1 MRHLTKTLILAILG
15 TMGFPLLLHAESIT
29 LLESEGCEIR
39 VEGGSVVFDGCNVQI
54 VNGTGHTASTNG
66 RGNLIV
72 GYNETAGEETLRSGS
87 HNLVVGMGHTY
98 ESYGGLIAGSGN
110 ALFAPAATITGGAH
124 NAVSAF
130 GGAVY
135 GGEENVANG
144 AFSTITGG
152 VRNETRHYAPVIC
165 GGEGNL
171 AAGYASAILGGFEN
185 RTAGAHATVGG
196 GRGNAALA
204 PSATVGGGKARSVHD
219 AYDWRAGPFLAD
231 W

>member
-15 TMGFPLLLHAESIT
+15 AMGLPTLLRAESLT
-29 LLESEGCEIR
+29 LLRSEGCEIR
-39 VEGGSVVFDGCNVQI
+39 VEGGTVVFDGCNVQI
-54 VNGTGHTASTNG
+54 VNGMGRTASTNG

-72 GYNETAGEETLRSGS
+72 GYNETSGQETLRSGS

-98 ESYGGLIAGSGN
+98 ESYGGLVAGSGN
-110 ALFAPAATITGGAH
+110 ALFAPAATIAGGAN

-130 GGAVY
+130 GAAVY
-135 GGEENVANG
+135 GGEENAANG

-152 VRNETRHYAPVIC
+152 VRNETWHYAPAIC

-185 RTAGAHATVGG
+185 RTAGSHATVSG

-204 PSATVGGGKARSVHD
+204 PSATVGGGKERYVRD
-219 AYDWRAGPFLAD
+219 AYDWQAGPFFAD